1 MDYETLDVEIGA
13 NGVVSL
19 ALNAPEKRN
28 ALSAQMIAEL
38 THFATTTADHPQ
50 MRVVVLSGR
59 GTFFCAG
66 GDLDWMKAQIAADRS
81 TRMTEARKLADM
93 LRALNE
99 MPLPLIAKIT
109 GGAFGGGVGIACVSD
124 IVIAEA
130 GAKVGLTETRLGLI
144 PATIG
149 PYVIN
154 RMGEGR
160 ARQVFMSARIFD
172 ALEAEKLGIVSKYCD
187 VDALDA
193 CIETE
198 IKPFLSAAPQAVA
211 SAKKLARD
219 MGAPITDAMVD
230 DSIARLADVWEGAEA
245 KEGID
250 AFFAKRKPNWV

>member
-109 GGAFGGGVGIACVSD
+109 GGAFGGGD
-124 IVIAEA
+124 
-130 GAKVGLTETRLGLI
+130 
-144 PATIG
+144 
-149 PYVIN
+149 
-154 RMGEGR
+154 
-160 ARQVFMSARIFD
+160 ARQAEHAADPIGSIDGRRPAR
-172 ALEAEKLGIVSKYCD
+172 
-187 VDALDA
+187 
-193 CIETE
+193 
-198 IKPFLSAAPQAVA
+198 
-211 SAKKLARD
+211 
-219 MGAPITDAMVD
+219 
-230 DSIARLADVWEGAEA
+230 
-245 KEGID
+245 
-250 AFFAKRKPNWV
+250 